1 MSQVE
6 VDARVKAIQEDLKN
20 GIEVD
25 REELIHNYGLTM
37 DDYERSVERLNKEEM
52 KRTTTQLPLKIK
64 IAKVNENN
72 QKDRINNL
80 LINKLVV
87 NKLIV
92 NKLVVFTSK
101 QEKIIWHDSYRTSHH
116 PAVKL

>member
-37 DDYERSVERLNKEEM
+37 DDYERSLERLNKEEM
-52 KRTTTQLPLKIK
+52 KRTSTQLPLKIK
-64 IAKVNENN
+64 IAKVENS
-72 QKDRINNL
+72 QKERIFL
-80 LINKLVV
+80 LMVFIGWNSNFWNKILR
-87 NKLIV
+87 
-92 NKLVVFTSK
+92 
-101 QEKIIWHDSYRTSHH
+101 DSG
-116 PAVKL
+116 

>member
-6 VDARVKAIQEDLKN
+6 VDARVKAIREDLKN

-72 QKDRINNL
+72 QKDRI
-80 LINKLVV
+80 INKQV
-87 NKLIV
+87 N
-92 NKLVVFTSK
+92 SK
-101 QEKIIWHDSYRTSHH
+101 QINSKQVSGKRVNGKQGNSKQVSGI
-116 PAVKL
+116 

>member
-37 DDYERSVERLNKEEM
+37 DDYERSLERLNKEEM
-52 KRTTTQLPLKIK
+52 KRTSTQLPLKIK
-64 IAKVNENN
+64 IAKVENS
-72 QKDRINNL
+72 QKERIFYWWFL
-80 LINKLVV
+80 LAEIQIFGINFLR
-87 NKLIV
+87 
-92 NKLVVFTSK
+92 
-101 QEKIIWHDSYRTSHH
+101 DSE
-116 PAVKL
+116 